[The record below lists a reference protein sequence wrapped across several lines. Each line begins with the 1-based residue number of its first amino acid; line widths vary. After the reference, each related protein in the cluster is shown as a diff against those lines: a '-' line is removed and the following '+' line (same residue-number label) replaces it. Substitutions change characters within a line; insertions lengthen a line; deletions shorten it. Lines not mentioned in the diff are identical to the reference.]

1 LAVVDSQLT
10 IVVIALIQY
19 TSVNAIWFPIT
30 NILVC
35 SIEYKKT
42 LSIATKVSTVVSDEN
57 ENGGGGG
64 SGNDNDNGQQCTE
77 AVIEADVGQ

>member
-1 LAVVDSQLT
+1 M
-10 IVVIALIQY
+10 
-19 TSVNAIWFPIT
+19 T

-64 SGNDNDNGQQCTE
+64 SGNDNDDGQQCTE